1 MPFLDCSWLY
11 RTLEDSLDDVIKAKD
26 QEMIK
31 QMVIRLLEYYAK
43 QTDNTMDDHVVDLV
57 RSKLMNTP
65 LPKDNIFMILKNLA
79 TLLPSNE
86 YRNDL
91 VAGLAY
97 IEEHFDEPH
106 EQEEVVSS

>member
-1 MPFLDCSWLY
+1 MVFLDCSWLY

-31 QMVIRLLEYYAK
+31 QLVVRLLEYYAK
-43 QTDNTMDDHVVDLV
+43 QTDNTIDDQVVELV
-57 RSKLMNTP
+57 RSKLTNTP
-65 LPKDNIFMILKNLA
+65 LPKDNVFMILKDLA

-86 YRNDL
+86 YRSDL
-91 VAGLAY
+91 IAGLAY

-106 EQEEVVSS
+106 EQPSIAE